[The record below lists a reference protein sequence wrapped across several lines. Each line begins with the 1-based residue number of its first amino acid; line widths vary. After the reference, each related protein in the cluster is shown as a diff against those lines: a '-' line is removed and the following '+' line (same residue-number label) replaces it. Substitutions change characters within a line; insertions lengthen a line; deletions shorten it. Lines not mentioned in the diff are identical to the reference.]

1 MFKAHFTL
9 EHIEEQ
15 QSKGLARVHAEVTL
29 PSAAIMKGHKSGG
42 TKQQKCILS
51 QFWKPEL

>member
-29 PSAAIMKGHKSGG
+29 PSSAIMKGHKSGG